1 MQFSLYEPRRP
12 VILKPDELKRKKKQ
26 RLTIEITLLAV
37 AVIFAGW
44 MLWRVWPTSPKL
56 TITTGVDVELIVDDV
71 SQGKGTEF
79 YFPSL
84 SVGSHKVIATPTKP
98 IPFVIQQEDR
108 IDLQYGVHERIRM
121 VEVAEVEFN
130 STPEGATVQ
139 ASNQESEVIL
149 GKTPLKTLVPF
160 GNYEITLRIP
170 GFPMSKQVF
179 VLGETSSKSLK
190 VDFDALALEKSE
202 GKKLAEN
209 FIITSLPDNASI
221 TVDGKQLQS
230 PSKNLLETGYHKL
243 CLMHGSK
250 QIICCDI
257 IVTNVGKPVILSWP
271 SGIESPCLYFG
282 KNAYMLPPKVRNFTV
297 SKDGTKLLFNAGSAE
312 VRAVDLSS
320 GDELWASKIDRS
332 YDGRPSILVATDNS
346 QAFGIA
352 GIPPNQDSIA
362 FSLKL
367 DDGSENNINDQAGGT
382 PLSLVEPDLV
392 KNDTKYIGKVWV
404 GPVRPN
410 NFPDIGIEAVTV
422 RGKQVSRFTHDVGF
436 MNEADYLGISE
447 TASPSTPIFVFQ
459 LTNWK
464 GFIDLLLCDPT
475 FKSSSPDAEK
485 KTQTDP
491 KSPENPKK
499 PQEDDSPE
507 NEFNSDAWSK
517 VKAPFPARGLI
528 ADSNMNA
535 KNRFFIWSDN
545 QIACISY
552 PKGDLLWRYYTKR
565 VPSEPPRIMEAKGR
579 MVIVSNYFS
588 SPFEVHVD
596 PSSGREIHSRK
607 SPVSPDEAM
616 GAKPVLGSLYIK
628 GNTVASTV
636 KRNAKGEYKAT
647 WMWTYQGIVRPS
659 PWGPVVCKNGT
670 ISVLG
675 AHKLKPFLT
684 LPLEGLGNPKSLNVV
699 GNSDNLVIHA
709 DGKSW
714 IIDRYGMI
722 KGYFLGVDK
731 IEVFGTLERNVL
743 LMEIQGRK
751 VVVPWP

>member
-12 VILKPDELKRKKKQ
+12 VILKPDEMKRKKKQ
-26 RLTIEITLLAV
+26 RLTIEIALLAV
-37 AVIFAGW
+37 AVIFAVW
-44 MLWRVWPTSPKL
+44 MLWRVWPTAPRL
-56 TITTGVDVELIVDDV
+56 TITTGVEVELIIDDV
-71 SQGKGTEF
+71 SQGKGSEF
-79 YFPSL
+79 YFPGL
-84 SVGSHKVIATPTKP
+84 SVGSHKVIATPSKP

-108 IDLQYGVHERIRM
+108 IDLQYGVHERIKM
-121 VEVAEVEFN
+121 IEVAEVEFT

-139 ASNQESEVIL
+139 ASSQETEVIL
-149 GKTPLKTLVPF
+149 GKTPLKTIIPY
-160 GNYEITLRIP
+160 GNYEMTLRIP

-179 VLGETSSKSLK
+179 VLNETSNKSLS
-190 VDFDALALEKSE
+190 VNFDALALEKSE

-209 FIITSLPDNASI
+209 FIITSLPDNAAI
-221 TVDGKQLQS
+221 TVDGKPLAS
-230 PSKNLLETGYHKL
+230 PSKSLLETGYHKL
-243 CLMHGSK
+243 CLTQGAK

-271 SGIESPCLYFG
+271 SGIETPCLYFG

-320 GDELWASKIDRS
+320 GDELWVSKIDRS
-332 YDGRPSILVATDNS
+332 YDGRPSILVATDNN

-367 DDGSENNINDQAGGT
+367 DDGSENYINEETGGT

-410 NFPDIGIEAVTV
+410 NFPDIGMEAVTV
-422 RGKQVSRFTHDVGF
+422 RGSKVTRFTHEVGF

-447 TASPSTPIFVFQ
+447 TSNPQTPIFVFQ

-464 GFIDLLLCDPT
+464 GFVDILLCDPT
-475 FKSSSPDAEK
+475 YSPDSEK
-485 KTQTDP
+485 KKPDTPPPSNSNKLNEDE
-491 KSPENPKK
+491 SSENGS
-499 PQEDDSPE
+499 DSG
-507 NEFNSDAWSK
+507 AWK
-517 VKAPFPARGLI
+517 TVKAPFPARGLI
-528 ADSNMNA
+528 ADGNMNV

-552 PKGDLLWRYYTKR
+552 PQGNLLWRYYSKR
-565 VPSEPPRIMEAKGR
+565 ALHDAPKIMEAKGR
-579 MVIVSNYFS
+579 MVIVSNYYS
-588 SPFEVHVD
+588 SPYEVHVD
-596 PSSGREIHSRK
+596 PSNGREVYSRK
-607 SPVSPDEAM
+607 LPISPDEAM
-616 GAKPVLGSLYIK
+616 GGKPVLGSLYIK

-636 KRNAKGEYKAT
+636 KRNAQGEYKAT
-647 WMWTYQGIVRPS
+647 WMWTYQGIVRSS

-684 LPLEGLGNPKSLNVV
+684 LPLEGLGNPNSLNVV
-699 GNSDNLVIHA
+699 GNSDYLVIHA
-709 DGKSW
+709 DDKSW

-722 KGYFLGVDK
+722 KGFFLGVGK
-731 IEVFGTLERNVL
+731 IEVFGTQERNVL

>member
-1 MQFSLYEPRRP
+1 M
-12 VILKPDELKRKKKQ
+12 ILKPDEMKRKKKQ
-26 RLTIEITLLAV
+26 RLTIEIALLVA

-44 MLWRVWPTSPKL
+44 MLWRVWPTVPRL
-56 TITTGVDVELIVDDV
+56 TITTGVEVELIIDDV
-71 SQGKGTEF
+71 SQGKGSEF

-84 SVGSHKVIATPTKP
+84 SVGSHKVIATPSKP
-98 IPFVIQQEDR
+98 IPFVVQQEDR

-121 VEVAEVEFN
+121 IEVAEVEFT
-130 STPEGATVQ
+130 STPEGATIQ
-139 ASNQESEVIL
+139 ASNQEAEVIL
-149 GKTPLKTLVPF
+149 GKTPIKTIIPY
-160 GNYEITLRIP
+160 GNYEMTLRIP

-179 VLGETSSKSLK
+179 VLNETSNKSLN

-202 GKKLAEN
+202 GKKLSEN
-209 FIITSLPDNASI
+209 FIITNLPDNAAI
-221 TVDGKQLQS
+221 TVDGKPLAS

-243 CLMHGSK
+243 CLTQGSK

-271 SGIESPCLYFG
+271 SGIETPCLYFG

-332 YDGRPSILVATDNS
+332 YDGRPSILVATDNN

-367 DDGSENNINDQAGGT
+367 DDGSENYINDEAGGT
-382 PLSLVEPDLV
+382 PLSLLEPDLF
-392 KNDTKYIGKVWV
+392 KNDTRYIGKVWV
-404 GPVRPN
+404 GPVKPN

-422 RGKQVSRFTHDVGF
+422 RGEKVTRFTHEVGF

-447 TASPSTPIFVFQ
+447 TASQQTPIFVFQ

-464 GFIDLLLCDPT
+464 GFVDILLCDPAYSLGSQK
-475 FKSSSPDAEK
+475 KSQPDSSPPAD
-485 KTQTDP
+485 
-491 KSPENPKK
+491 SNK
-499 PQEDDSPE
+499 PSEDDSSGSE
-507 NEFNSDAWSK
+507 TDSGAWK
-517 VKAPFPARGLI
+517 TVKAPFPARGLI
-528 ADSNMNA
+528 ADGDMNV

-545 QIACISY
+545 QIACLSY
-552 PKGDLLWRYYTKR
+552 PQGNLLWRYYSKR
-565 VPSEPPRIMEAKGR
+565 ALHDAPKIMEAKGR
-579 MVIVSNYFS
+579 MVIVSNYYS
-588 SPFEVHVD
+588 SPYEVHVD
-596 PSSGREIHSRK
+596 PSNGREVFSRK
-607 SPVSPDEAM
+607 QPVSPDEAM
-616 GAKPVLGSLYIK
+616 GGKPVLGSLYIK

-636 KRNAKGEYKAT
+636 KRNAQGEYKAT
-647 WMWTYQGIVRPS
+647 WMWTYPGIVRSS

-675 AHKLKPFLT
+675 SHKLKPFLT
-684 LPLEGLGNPKSLNVV
+684 LPLEGLGNPKSLNIV
-699 GNSDNLVIHA
+699 GNSDYLVIHA
-709 DGKSW
+709 DDKSW

-722 KGYFLGVDK
+722 KGYFLGVGK
-731 IEVFGTLERNVL
+731 IEVFGSLDKNVL